1 MNHLKQTEQKQQ
13 GQFRKWFY
21 SLGPGLITAALV
33 FGPSKITIASKLGA
47 EYEFAL
53 LWVIVVTIFF
63 MVVFTSIAA
72 RIGLATRES
81 LLSTIRTKW
90 GRPVSVTIGFCV
102 FFVTASFQAGNSIGI
117 GLALSELT
125 HTAPLQWIIVFNLFA
140 ICLLFFRS
148 FYKVLEK
155 LMICLIGLML
165 FAFLTTFILSKPSVP
180 GLLHGLEPSIPK
192 GSLSLIIAF
201 TASCFSIVGAFYQ
214 SYLVQERR
222 RIQPEIEHTNKSFT
236 GIFIL
241 GLLSAIV
248 LICSATVLFPQ
259 RIHLNSAADMAKAL
273 EPLFGHYASALFLCG
288 LFGAS
293 FSALIGNA
301 SVGGTLLGD
310 ALGQGSSLSSAVTRG
325 LIALLMIIG
334 ATVAI
339 IFGKL
344 PLELI
349 ILAQRVTII
358 IVPFIGLAMF
368 SIANDK
374 GIMGPYTNKPVI
386 KVIGSIGLLMLVVL
400 AVKTILDLFI
410 QSK

>member
-1 MNHLKQTEQKQQ
+1 MSDQIQQKQK
-13 GQFRKWFY
+13 GKFGKWFS
-21 SLGPGLITAALV
+21 SLGPGIITAALV

-47 EYEFAL
+47 EYAFAL
-53 LWVIVVTIFF
+53 LWIIVVTIFF

-81 LLSTIRTKW
+81 LLSTIRAKW
-90 GRPVSVTIGFCV
+90 GRPVSVTIGFFV

-125 HTAPLQWIIVFNLFA
+125 HTDSLQWIIAFNLFA

-155 LMICLIGLML
+155 IMISLIGLML
-165 FAFLTTFILSKPSVP
+165 FAFLTTFLLSKPSVS
-180 GLLHGLEPSIPK
+180 GMLQGLEPTIPK
-192 GSLSLIIAF
+192 GSLNLIIAF

-222 RIQPEIEHTNKSFT
+222 RLQPGIEHTNKSFT

-241 GLLSAIV
+241 GLLSGIV
-248 LICSATVLFPQ
+248 LICSATVLHPQ
-259 RIHLNSAADMAKAL
+259 GIHLTSAADMAKAL
-273 EPLFGHYASALFLCG
+273 EPLFGHYASVLFLCG

-310 ALGQGSSLSSAVTRG
+310 ALGFGSSLSSAATRG

-334 ATVAI
+334 ATIAI
-339 IFGKL
+339 IFGKI

-349 ILAQRVTII
+349 ILAQRVTIL
-358 IVPFIGLAMF
+358 IVPFIGVAMLL
-368 SIANDK
+368 IANDK
-374 GIMGPYTNKPVI
+374 KIMGPYANKPTI
-386 KVIGSIGLLMLVVL
+386 KIIGSIGLLVLTVL
-400 AVKTILDLFI
+400 AVKTVLDLFI
-410 QSK
+410 HFT